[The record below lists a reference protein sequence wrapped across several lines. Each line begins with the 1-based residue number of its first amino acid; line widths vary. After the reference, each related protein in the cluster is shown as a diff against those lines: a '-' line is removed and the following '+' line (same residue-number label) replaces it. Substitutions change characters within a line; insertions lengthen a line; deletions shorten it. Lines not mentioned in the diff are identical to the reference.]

1 MQSKVALTVCCCILF
16 TSLATAQINFKNR
29 NTGNN
34 RGSQWWVGVKA
45 GANFTNPNIGERYN
59 VFSFTQQ
66 IEPTNALNKYKN
78 FSAAGSQFGFII
90 AFEFINNFSAA
101 ISPELA
107 TYKYQYETSFA
118 WASLENNIQTVNIN
132 YTHKTDLLYLDI
144 PLTFRYQ
151 LLKGKT
157 KPYIQA
163 GAYIGHLLKATKTT
177 NEEIVDN
184 ATGGNTIYENNEYAG
199 NAENLFIKPNWGLMA
214 GFLVTHNI
222 GNARLGLSAN
232 YRYGMNNITDVKNRF
247 SDNQFLTG
255 TFNAQDDIK
264 LTNIEISLICVIPL
278 KFITSDDYVP
288 L

>member
-1 MQSKVALTVCCCILF
+1 MHAKVSLIVCCCLLI
-16 TSLATAQINFKNR
+16 TSFATAQIKFKSKKAGSSN
-29 NTGNN
+29 
-34 RGSQWWVGVKA
+34 GSQWWVGVKA
-45 GANFTNPNIGERYN
+45 GANFTNPNIMERYD
-59 VFSFTQQ
+59 VFSFTNQNAP
-66 IEPTNALNKYKN
+66 ENALNQYKN
-78 FSAAGSQFGFII
+78 FSSVGTQFGFII

-101 ISPELA
+101 ISPALA
-107 TYKYQYETSFA
+107 TYKYQYETSFS
-118 WASLENNIQTVNIN
+118 WVSLENNIQTVDIE
-132 YTHKTDLLYLDI
+132 YTHNTDLQYLDV

-163 GAYIGHLLKATKTT
+163 GAYIGHLLKATRST

-184 ATGGNTIYENNEYAG
+184 ATGGNTIYEKNEYAG
-199 NAENLFIKPNWGLMA
+199 NAEDFFIKPNWGLM
-214 GFLVTHNI
+214 GGILVTHNF
-222 GNARLGLSAN
+222 GNARIGMSAN

-247 SDNQFLTG
+247 SDSQFLTG

-264 LTNIEISLICVIPL
+264 LNNIEISLICVIPL